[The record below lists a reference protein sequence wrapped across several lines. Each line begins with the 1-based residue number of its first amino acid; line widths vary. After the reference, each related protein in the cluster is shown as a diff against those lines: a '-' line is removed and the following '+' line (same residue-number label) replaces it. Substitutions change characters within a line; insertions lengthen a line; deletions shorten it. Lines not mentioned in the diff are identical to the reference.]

1 MNAAAA
7 PAEVPPVTESTTQEH
22 HVGKVIF
29 VELVT
34 PDLAAA
40 EHFYGGLFGWTFRDF
55 QVGTS
60 QYAEASLDGHV
71 VAGLVHKDIPAGERR

>member
-1 MNAAAA
+1 
-7 PAEVPPVTESTTQEH
+7 VTESSTKEQ

-40 EHFYGGLFGWTFRDF
+40 EHLYGGLFAWTFRDF

-60 QYAEASLDGHV
+60 H
-71 VAGLVHKDIPAGERR
+71 P